1 MDDSSSPPPKEK
13 LSTAPSWVMVGFAAG
28 ALAVLGYQ
36 WESAESPEEAPP
48 PAKAAAVPP
57 DEPPAATNPPDN
69 VAAVPGRPS
78 LAVIEAVFAQWG
90 DYALWEDDRTEVAL
104 WNSAT
109 GDFSDF
115 IEVVRT
121 GGDYYYRIITRLTR
135 PWTEAS
141 PPVES
146 PLRFTEPESLRRA
159 RLEGKLE
166 RQDSGS
172 PTGSVP
178 LRLRSGAASSTERP
192 GYLPP
197 LPTPSGER
205 GP

>member
-1 MDDSSSPPPKEK
+1 
-13 LSTAPSWVMVGFAAG
+13 MVGFAAG

-36 WESAESPEEAPP
+36 WESSESAKETPP
-48 PAKAAAVPP
+48 PAPPVDVVPA
-57 DEPPAATNPPDN
+57 DPPAAKDPPGN

-90 DYALWEDDRTEVAL
+90 DYALWESDRTEVAL

-109 GDFSDF
+109 VEFSDF

-121 GGDYYYRIITRLTR
+121 GGGFYFRVIPQLTR

-159 RLEGKLE
+159 RREGKLE
-166 RQDSGS
+166 RQGAGS
-172 PTGSVP
+172 PTGAAP
-178 LRLRSGAASSTERP
+178 LRLRSSTASSTERP
-192 GYLPP
+192 AYLPP

-205 GP
+205 SP